1 MEDGGSDCFTHI
13 SWIRFEPFHPGFQ
26 ARLTNA
32 MAQKGCNALGRA
44 VGEAL
49 EHTAADSAAVPLET
63 TGTSLHQS
71 RLTSY
76 PIYPNAN

>member
-1 MEDGGSDCFTHI
+1 MVDPIALLTLVESGLNLSI
-13 SWIRFEPFHPGFQ
+13 Q
-26 ARLTNA
+26 ASKHDWQMRWPKRAA
-32 MAQKGCNALGRA
+32 MLWGRA

>member
-1 MEDGGSDCFTHI
+1 MWILLSYCFTHVE
-13 SWIRFEPFHPGFQ
+13 SGWTFPSQAPEPDWQMRWPER
-26 ARLTNA
+26 AA
-32 MAQKGCNALGRA
+32 MLWGRA

-49 EHTAADSAAVPLET
+49 EHAADSAAVPLET
-63 TGTSLHQS
+63 TGTSLDQS